1 MGISE
6 YITKRKISKAKEL
19 LKTKNLSVIQVALA
33 VGYDDVSYFI
43 RIFKKQTGM
52 TPKKYQSIN

>member
-19 LKTKNLSVIQVALA
+19 LKTKNLSVIQVSLA